1 MIEPGVVRNTQWIF
15 TQLREFMIKL
25 ESGDLSL
32 DVFGLLKE
40 NSRVER
46 LISILECIND
56 SRSRGTYK
64 IQNTIHLRV
73 SECEYYY
80 QVKKELS
87 EFALKFDLSDKKSGK
102 IKELLSQF
110 SLPPNRVL
118 LRSVCRM
125 RSSEEESIVL
135 ELRQI
140 TPGVNFITVLRA
152 AFAPL
157 DPKSIKRYWQL
168 DWILML
174 LRATGAKAGR
184 KTMMKL
190 TADQVGIVE
199 RHNWRYSQVSISSTL
214 KAQIFLTNVVS
225 AAFF

>member
-1 MIEPGVVRNTQWIF
+1 MKTFPKLLELKMIEPGVVRNTQWIF
-15 TQLREFMIKL
+15 TQLREFIIKL

-56 SRSRGTYK
+56 SRSRGAYK

-87 EFALKFDLSDKKSGK
+87 EFALKFDLSDKESGK

-140 TPGVNFITVLRA
+140 TP
-152 AFAPL
+152 
-157 DPKSIKRYWQL
+157 
-168 DWILML
+168 
-174 LRATGAKAGR
+174 
-184 KTMMKL
+184 
-190 TADQVGIVE
+190 DQIGIAE
-199 RHNWRYSQVSISSTL
+199 RHNWRYRQVSISPTIY
-214 KAQIFLTNVVS
+214 ARVFCTNICFGS
-225 AAFF
+225 FFHVYVT